1 MSQKRQAMYY
11 KNNFIIAII
20 YSYNQLK
27 RFSLWLGVSICTLS
41 YVIPWNEQNP
51 TSSTFIIQLL
61 THFSLSG
68 SISTRM
74 LMNIQM
80 KDKQWMKWVK
90 SEVVLEIFYNRNENR
105 TYKQTPELLSWLACL
120 IM

>member
-1 MSQKRQAMYY
+1 
-11 KNNFIIAII
+11 
-20 YSYNQLK
+20 
-27 RFSLWLGVSICTLS
+27 
-41 YVIPWNEQNP
+41 
-51 TSSTFIIQLL
+51 
-61 THFSLSG
+61 
-68 SISTRM
+68 
-74 LMNIQM
+74 MNIQM